1 MIVATII
8 AMLVIASLAFHFL
21 NPWEPTILASNW
33 GAIDTTLTI
42 TFLVCGIF
50 FVAVMAFLVYCL
62 VRYRHREGQ
71 TAHYQPENKKL
82 EGWLI
87 AITSIGICAML
98 APGLIVYGQFVTPPA
113 NVMKIEVLGQQWMWM
128 FRLPGRDG
136 LLGKTS
142 VKYINQQN
150 PFGINPIDPNG
161 QDDLLIDTNE
171 LYLPLDQ
178 PTTFLL
184 RSIDVLH
191 NFYVPQ
197 LRAKM
202 DLVPGIVS
210 SFWATPTL
218 KGRYEILCAEL
229 CGVGHYNMR
238 GHLVVVSPD
247 DYQAWLSE
255 QTTFATKLTG
265 NDSDGLVNQGRQL
278 AQNRGCQACHSVD
291 GSQSLGP
298 GWMGLYG
305 KTEVLSDGSDIE
317 VNDAYLKESITNP
330 SAKIV
335 RGYPE
340 IMVAYNFSDEQISA
354 ITAYIQSLSIEN
366 GTPQQS
372 ELPLNNESSPPR

>member
-1 MIVATII
+1 MVVAMII
-8 AMLVIASLAFHFL
+8 AMLVITSLIFHFL
-21 NPWEPTILASNW
+21 NPWEPTTLASNW
-33 GAIDTTLTI
+33 GSIDTTLTI

-113 NVMKIEVLGQQWMWM
+113 NVMKIEVVGQQWMWM
-128 FRLPGRDG
+128 FRLPGKDG

-142 VKYINQQN
+142 VNYINQKN
-150 PFGINPIDPNG
+150 PFGINPNDPNG
-161 QDDLLIDTNE
+161 QDDLLIDSNE

-238 GHLVVVSPD
+238 GHLVVVSRD
-247 DYQAWLSE
+247 DFQAWLSE
-255 QTTFATKLTG
+255 QSTFATKLTG
-265 NDSDGLVNQGRQL
+265 DTSDGLVDQGRQL
-278 AQNRGCQACHSVD
+278 TQNRGCKACHSVD

-298 GWMGLYG
+298 GWKGLYG
-305 KTEVLSDGSDIE
+305 KTEVLSDGSNIK
-317 VNDAYLKESITNP
+317 VNDAYLKESIINP

-340 IMVAYNFSDEQISA
+340 VMVAYDFSDEQISA
-354 ITAYIQSLSIEN
+354 ITAYIQSLRIEN
-366 GTPQQS
+366 GTAQQS
-372 ELPLNNESSPPR
+372 ELPLNNGSSPPR